1 MCPDFRRRDVLD
13 GRHLFFGLV
22 LIAWGLLALL
32 DNLGFVE
39 MRGLLRTFWPTLV
52 VAWGAS
58 RLMVGRRGERLI
70 GLLAVVVG
78 GILLGNRLLGWHVN
92 VFGLWPVIL
101 IVVGIRIMM
110 RKRGHRWD
118 WRHDPRVRVE
128 VTSSGEESMGAPHA
142 KRSGRTEDR
151 TDTQTSASS
160 TLREFALLGGVE
172 RRMTSQT
179 FQGGEVTAVLGG
191 VQLDLRD
198 CRLTDPEAR
207 VEVFACM
214 GGISL
219 RIPSDWAV
227 ESRVSAILGGFD
239 DQSTHPVE
247 GSAKR
252 LVISGQAVMGGI
264 EIKN

>member
-1 MCPDFRRRDVLD
+1 LA
-13 GRHLFFGLV
+13 

-58 RLMVGRRGERLI
+58 RLLGGRRGERWI
-70 GLLAVVVG
+70 GLLAVVAG

-92 VFGLWPVIL
+92 VFGLWPIIL
-101 IVVGIRIMM
+101 IVVGIRVIV
-110 RKRGHRWD
+110 RGRWGR
-118 WRHDPRVRVE
+118 WEARHHPQVRVE
-128 VTSSGEESMGAPHA
+128 VSSSGTESTHTPPASTGGRTDDRTADRTSS
-142 KRSGRTEDR
+142 
-151 TDTQTSASS
+151 SS

-172 RRMTSQT
+172 RRNTSQT
-179 FQGGEVTAVLGG
+179 FQSGEVTAVLGG
-191 VQLDLRD
+191 VQIDLRD
-198 CRLTDPEAR
+198 CRLTDPEAH

-239 DQSTHPVE
+239 DRSTPPVD